1 MASAALPHA
10 APAVWSWD
18 VARACLPGLLSG
30 LWITLQAVA
39 LGMAVALVLGLGWAV
54 LRRSPR
60 RVVAWPAIGVV
71 ELIRST
77 PLLVQLF
84 FLYYAVLPALGLATS
99 PLLTGALALGLHY
112 SCYTAE
118 VYRAGIE
125 SVPRGQW
132 DAAISLD
139 FTRYQTYRHVILP
152 QAIPP
157 ILPALGNYLI
167 AIFKDTPLLS
177 AITVVE
183 VLQQALNYGSEHFR
197 YLEPLTMVGL
207 MYLVLSLISGVL
219 VHVLEVRMK
228 LERR

>member
-1 MASAALPHA
+1 VTRPS
-10 APAVWSWD
+10 VWSWD
-18 VARACLPGLLSG
+18 VARASLPELVQG
-30 LWITLQAVA
+30 LWVTLQAVV
-39 LGMAVALVLGLGWAV
+39 LGMIIALVLGLVWAV
-54 LRRSPR
+54 LRRSSR
-60 RVVAWPAIGVV
+60 RAVAWPATALV

-84 FLYYAVLPALGLATS
+84 FLYYAVLPALGIASS
-99 PLLTGALALGLHY
+99 PLITGAVALGLHY
-112 SCYTAE
+112 SCFTAE

-125 SVPRGQW
+125 GVPRGQW
-132 DAAISLD
+132 DAARALD
-139 FTRYQTYRHVILP
+139 LTRYQTYRHVILP

-157 ILPALGNYLI
+157 IIPALGNYLI

-183 VLQQALNYGSEHFR
+183 VLQRALNYGSEHFR

-207 MYLVLSLISGVL
+207 MYLVLSLISGAF
-219 VHVLEVRMK
+219 VHFLERRLK

>member
-1 MASAALPHA
+1 MASAVLALG
-10 APAVWSWD
+10 APPVWSWD
-18 VARACLPGLLSG
+18 VARASLPGLLDG
-30 LWITLQAVA
+30 LWVTLQAVA
-39 LGMAVALVLGLGWAV
+39 LGMTVALVLGLVWAV

-60 RVVAWPAIGVV
+60 RVIAWPVTALV

-84 FLYYAVLPALGLATS
+84 FLYYALLPAVGIVSA

-112 SCYTAE
+112 SCFTAE

-132 DAAISLD
+132 DAAIALD
-139 FTRYQTYRHVILP
+139 LGRYDTYRHVILP

-207 MYLVLSLISGVL
+207 MYLVLSLISGAL
-219 VHVLEVRMK
+219 VHWLEIRMK